1 METPV
6 SILHKGDTMADIYTK
21 WTACWGNAMSI
32 REQTECR
39 YAKDLTLR
47 YPVRMCF
54 DGCALRFH
62 FSNLRGIEPVSFTA
76 VLAKTLDDKESIDP
90 DSVKAIT
97 VKGSEKI
104 TLMPGEN
111 VCSDDIA
118 WPVKRNEYVTVS
130 LYCEGFTDMNTGVLI
145 TGPLTRGWYSYGN
158 YAASQQL
165 PLDLT
170 RKTGWFHFLETIDVL
185 TEEKNHALICFGDS
199 ITAQDWPDY
208 LAIRAEQLGY
218 HDVSIIR
225 RAISGTR
232 ILREYNSITY
242 AAYGWK
248 GEHRFLR
255 EMDTAGA
262 DTVLIQHGINDII
275 HPVGVENNPFRPW
288 SDLPTAAEMAEGY
301 DAFYIQPARKLGYR
315 VYGGTLIPIHGW
327 RTYAPFREELKN
339 EFNHWLRTT
348 DLLDGCADFDLAV
361 RDPQKPEAFLP
372 VYDSGDHLHPSKK
385 GYEKMAEAVGE
396 EILQ

>member
-1 METPV
+1 M
-6 SILHKGDTMADIYTK
+6 SNYSK
-21 WTACWGNAMSI
+21 WVACWGNAMSI
-32 REQTECR
+32 REQTEVR

-62 FSNLRGIEPVSFTA
+62 FSNLRGTESVAIRAS
-76 VLAKTLDDKESIDP
+76 LARTVDLEGIDP
-90 DSVKAIT
+90 DTAVPILFSGNDRIVLEPGQDACSDETAFDVKRGEYIT
-97 VKGSEKI
+97 VSI
-104 TLMPGEN
+104 FL
-111 VCSDDIA
+111 
-118 WPVKRNEYVTVS
+118 
-130 LYCEGFTDMNTGVLI
+130 EGYTDMNTGVLI
-145 TGPLTRGWYSYGN
+145 TGPLTHGWYSYGN
-158 YAASQQL
+158 HMTDAEL

-170 RKTGWFHFLETIDVL
+170 RRTGWFHFLETIDVL
-185 TEEKNHALICFGDS
+185 TEEKNRALICYGDS

-208 LAIRAEQLGY
+208 LAIRADELGY

-232 ILREYNSITY
+232 ILREYSSITY

-248 GEHRFLR
+248 GEHRFER
-255 EMDTAGA
+255 EMKTAGA

-275 HPVGVENNPFRPW
+275 HPVGVESNPFRPW

-301 DAFYIQPARKLGYR
+301 DEIYIRHAREIGYK

-339 EFNHWLRTT
+339 DFNDWLRTT
-348 DLLDGCADFDLAV
+348 DLLDGCADFDKAV

-385 GYEKMAEAVGE
+385 GYARMAEAVPVE
-396 EILQ
+396 LLKK